1 MSLSNDV
8 LNDLICY
15 AIDTINN
22 NGNKPSYEEIKIAI
36 FDALKLHDIVYSHFE
51 ENDERHLIIHL
62 NDGRKIKIEDSIL
75 S

>member
-1 MSLSNDV
+1 MSLSDDV

-36 FDALKLHDIVYSHFE
+36 FDALKLHNIIYSHYE
-51 ENDERHLIIHL
+51 ENDPLCLIIRL